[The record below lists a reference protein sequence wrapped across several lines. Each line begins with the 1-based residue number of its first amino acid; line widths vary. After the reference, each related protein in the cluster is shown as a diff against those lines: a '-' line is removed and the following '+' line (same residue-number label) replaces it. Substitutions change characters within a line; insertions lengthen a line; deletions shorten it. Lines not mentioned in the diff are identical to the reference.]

1 MLQLCLKL
9 WLVSVS
15 VQLYFYRFSHTKIR
29 PDQLA
34 LPTIQGHTAMA
45 SEAVTMKTLGTISL
59 MYDKDDINY
68 TVCFTV
74 LVAYYLG
81 LVV

>member
-1 MLQLCLKL
+1 
-9 WLVSVS
+9 
-15 VQLYFYRFSHTKIR
+15 
-29 PDQLA
+29 
-34 LPTIQGHTAMA
+34 MA